1 MKRFSMMLRLAVAAL
16 LIPALTASAQDLS
29 RTFSVSPGGLLRLDV
44 ETGGSIAISG
54 WSRNEVEVKVYVSG
68 RDGDEVIV
76 DLEEL
81 SNGVSI
87 STEYER
93 RNSRADVDIE
103 VSVPSVFDLD
113 VETMGGEIK
122 VNGVEGKLV
131 GETMGGELQLRSL
144 KGDIDFETMGGE
156 ITLEDSDVSG
166 RVHTMGGEIKVNNV
180 SGSVNATTMGGEVS
194 YNNYRS
200 GSGAASEVKIHT
212 MGGEI
217 NVDRADH
224 GADVET
230 MGGAITIGKAGNH
243 VKASTMGGEIQIQEI
258 DGWVEAST
266 MGGEIEVHM
275 IGNPND
281 GDRHVE
287 LSSMGGDVLLTLPA
301 GLSMAIEADITV
313 SGRHSADDYQIISD
327 FDLSVERTASD
338 RRNRDE
344 SHIVATGTVGSGK
357 NRIRVKT
364 TNGDIRILRSR

>member
-1 MKRFSMMLRLAVAAL
+1 
-16 LIPALTASAQDLS
+16 
-29 RTFSVSPGGLLRLDV
+29 
-44 ETGGSIAISG
+44 
-54 WSRNEVEVKVYVSG
+54 
-68 RDGDEVIV
+68 
-76 DLEEL
+76 
-81 SNGVSI
+81 
-87 STEYER
+87 
-93 RNSRADVDIE
+93 
-103 VSVPSVFDLD
+103 
-113 VETMGGEIK
+113 
-122 VNGVEGKLV
+122 
-131 GETMGGELQLRSL
+131 
-144 KGDIDFETMGGE
+144 
-156 ITLEDSDVSG
+156 
-166 RVHTMGGEIKVNNV
+166 
-180 SGSVNATTMGGEVS
+180 
-194 YNNYRS
+194 
-200 GSGAASEVKIHT
+200 
-212 MGGEI
+212 
-217 NVDRADH
+217 
-224 GADVET
+224 

-275 IGNPND
+275 IGNPNE

-327 FDLSVERTASD
+327 FDLSVERTASE